1 MWTSSKNNHKRF
13 LDKQWK
19 VAKQGI
25 SVSLLISDADVLSP
39 LLWLQA
45 SFTNHTYL
53 HPPKKQDQKLTML
66 NGKQLKLLHSSSIP
80 RQATPM
86 YIQHTCIPVNFSLE
100 VLITAVHHTYKTVSF
115 TVYLLAFKITN
126 DSEHRLCWIARWRM
140 CYLAILC
147 SVVYCYYSI

>member
-53 HPPKKQDQKLTML
+53 HTPKKDQKFTTL

-80 RQATPM
+80 RQATPICT
-86 YIQHTCIPVNFSLE
+86 YSIPVYLYIFSLE

-115 TVYLLAFKITN
+115 TVYLLAFKVTN
-126 DSEHRLCWIARWRM
+126 DSEHHLCWIARWRM
-140 CYLAILC
+140 WYLAILC
-147 SVVYCYYSI
+147 SAVYCYYSI